1 MMRSSGS
8 YIARLFCL
16 VVVLFVATA
25 FSCAKVDLIALGSE
39 LYPEPS
45 TLDTLTVFVRP
56 GDDPK
61 LEPVDLDGK
70 VTVTPYAELVYGHQS
85 AAVYGDYA
93 IFVKVG
99 RQSMRLFDMAR
110 KTKVATISLKKE
122 DSNQYHC
129 NQSSFGA
136 EKYEPGDYF
145 PLLYISQR
153 SRSEGRCFMEVFR
166 VIPLINADSTA
177 ILTFRVELVQEI
189 FFPPMSQEN
198 SLGNVNC
205 VMDPDGRWMYT
216 YSRNNNADDR
226 NYLQCK
232 ISRFAVPDVHQRE
245 VVLEDSD
252 IESSFLIDAKA
263 TNMQGGCIVDGR
275 LYIAQGYPAKKYVY
289 LNVVDL
295 REERLVKRYDLL
307 ASGADWEPEGCF
319 YYDGSVML
327 AHTGAIC
334 RIEEEE

>member
-1 MMRSSGS
+1 MMRSSGA

-16 VVVLFVATA
+16 VVVLFVETV
-25 FSCAKVDLIALGSE
+25 FSCAKVDLIALESE
-39 LYPEPS
+39 LDEPS
-45 TLDTLTVFVRP
+45 SLDTLVVFMKP

-61 LEPVDLDGK
+61 LEPTDLDGK
-70 VTVTPYAELVYGHQS
+70 VTVIQYAELVFGHQS

-99 RQSMRLFDMAR
+99 RLSMRLFDMAR
-110 KTKVATISLKKE
+110 KTKVATVNLKKE

-129 NQSSFGA
+129 NQSSFGV

-153 SRSEGRCFMEVFR
+153 SRSEGRCFTEVFR
-166 VIPLINADSTA
+166 VIPLFNADSTA
-177 ILTFRVELVQEI
+177 MLSFRVELIQEI
-189 FFPPMSQEN
+189 FFPPMSNEN
-198 SLGNVNC
+198 SMGNVNC
-205 VMDPDGRWMYT
+205 VIDPSGRWMYT
-216 YSRNNNADDR
+216 YSRNNNAVDR

-232 ISRFAVPDVHQRE
+232 ISRFAIPDIHQKE

-252 IESSFLIDAKA
+252 IESSFMIDAKA
-263 TNMQGGCIVDGR
+263 SNMQGGCIIDGR

-307 ASGADWEPEGCF
+307 AQGVDWEPEGCF
-319 YYDGSVML
+319 YYDGNVML
-327 AHTGAIC
+327 AHTDAIC
-334 RIEEEE
+334 RIEEEK

>member
-1 MMRSSGS
+1 MMRSNGS
-8 YIARLFCL
+8 CIARLICL
-16 VVVLFVATA
+16 VTFLYVATA
-25 FSCAKVDLIALGSE
+25 FSCAKADSMALEPE
-39 LYPEPS
+39 LDPEPA
-45 TLDTLTVFVRP
+45 TLDTVAIFVKP
-56 GDDPK
+56 EDDPK

-70 VTVTPYAELVYGHQS
+70 VTVTQYAELVYGHQS

-110 KTKVATISLKKE
+110 KTKVTTINLKKE
-122 DSNQYHC
+122 DSNQYHS

-153 SRSEGRCFMEVFR
+153 SRSEGRCFTEVFR
-166 VIPLINADSTA
+166 VIPLFNADSTA
-177 ILTFRVELVQEI
+177 LLTFRVELVQEI

-216 YSRNNNADDR
+216 YSRNNNAEDR

-252 IESSFLIDAKA
+252 IESSFMIDAKA
-263 TNMQGGCIVDGR
+263 SNMQGGCIVDGR
-275 LYIAQGYPAKKYVY
+275 LYIAQGYPAKQYVY

-295 REERLVKRYDLL
+295 REKRLVKRYDLL
-307 ASGADWEPEGCF
+307 ANGVDWEPEGCF
-319 YYDGSVML
+319 YYDGNVML
-327 AHTGAIC
+327 AHTYAIC
-334 RIEEEE
+334 RIEEEK